1 MKSTLLFSCLFF
13 STILFSCTQHADKE
27 EVLDTS
33 MRGIES
39 NPSSLLDKNENKQQI
54 PLGNLKHLQ
63 NDTSIIPS
71 QAQPVPNVDWDKK
84 IIKTATVKLEV
95 KDFKKYDAIIH
106 ATTRKF
112 GGYIAQEEQN
122 LTDERSETILSIKV
136 PVQQFE
142 IMMNELAVADVKI
155 IERKIASQD
164 VTGEVIDTKSRL
176 EAKRQVRLK
185 YLDFLKESKNMEDVL
200 KVQAEINELQEEIEA
215 AAGRIDYLSHQA
227 AYSTIN
233 LSFYQPV
240 NGFKPVDVSP
250 SFFTRVSLAFK
261 TGAQWIADI
270 FVALIS
276 IWPLLLIIIGSIFII
291 KAKVSIKT
299 NLHKL

>member
-1 MKSTLLFSCLFF
+1 MKSTLLFSCLLI
-13 STILFSCTQHADKE
+13 SIILFSCTRNADKT
-27 EVLDTS
+27 EVQDTS
-33 MRGIES
+33 MENIES
-39 NPSSLLDKNENKQQI
+39 NPPSLTDKNEDKQQK

-63 NDTSIIPS
+63 NDTSITPS
-71 QAQPVPNVDWDKK
+71 SAHNVDWDKK

-106 ATTRKF
+106 ATTRKY

-142 IMMNELAVADVKI
+142 TMMNELAAADVKI

-250 SFFTRVSLAFK
+250 SFFTRVSHAFK
-261 TGAQWIADI
+261 TGAEWIADI